1 MKSLGQNPTD
11 AQLEEMIL
19 EVPDKLLMEFYTFF
33 FIYLLILHFNKCS
46 LQIQFFI
53 SFQFNHP

>member
-19 EVPDKLLMEFYTFF
+19 EVPDKLLMEFYTYF
-33 FIYLLILHFNKCS
+33 YLID
-46 LQIQFFI
+46 
-53 SFQFNHP
+53 